1 MPKILSCYPEGKL
14 KALTM
19 SYDDGVLSD
28 RRLASVFNE
37 NGIKGTFHIN
47 SGMFGDT
54 RYRARLTEEESLE
67 VYQGHE
73 VSVHTVTHPSI
84 ARCPKEQ
91 VLYEIMDDRKNLE
104 RLFGYPVRGMSYPNG
119 SYSQE
124 IIEML
129 PVFGIEYARV
139 VQTTGGGYQLPENFL
154 EWKATCHHNQNLMQ
168 HAETF
173 VSLPPKNINLMYV
186 WGHSYEFDDKDNWD
200 VIEQFCEYIG
210 GHDDIWYA
218 TNIEIVD
225 YVKAYKNLRFSADQH
240 LVYNPSAQSVWVLLD
255 EQPIEI
261 PGGRTLTLF

>member
-28 RRLASVFNE
+28 RRLASIFNE
-37 NGIKGTFHIN
+37 HGIKGTFHIN

-54 RYRARLTEEESLE
+54 RYRARLTEEESLA

-129 PVFGIEYARV
+129 PYFGIEYARV
-139 VQTTGGGYQLPENFL
+139 VQTTSTFQLPDNFL

-173 VSLPPKNINLMYV
+173 LSLPPKNINLMYV

-200 VIEQFCEYIG
+200 IIEQFCEFIG
-210 GHDDIWYA
+210 GRDEIWYA

-240 LVYNPSAQSVWVLLD
+240 LVYNPSAQSVWILLD
-255 EQPIEI
+255 ERPVEI
-261 PGGRTLTLF
+261 PGGETLTLF